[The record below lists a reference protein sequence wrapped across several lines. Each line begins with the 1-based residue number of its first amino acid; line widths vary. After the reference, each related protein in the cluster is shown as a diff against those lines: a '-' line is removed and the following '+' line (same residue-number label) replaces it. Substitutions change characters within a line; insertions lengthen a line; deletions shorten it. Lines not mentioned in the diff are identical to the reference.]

1 MYTQDKNLSSILD
14 ETIKKIDTTIKQEA
28 EKQISE
34 LTLKYRKETD
44 LVKLE
49 NKKNELNNMISDL
62 EIQIVDTEDEICEIE
77 REISSKEK
85 KISYKKLSDKMKKN
99 LEAFNLSYWASD
111 ISEFKYKA
119 LLELEKKPIL
129 QNYLLFKE
137 IWEDTR
143 NIFNLAVTDKERR
156 NIIITFQDKNWSELG
171 INLPTKSLY
180 KNFNIENGEIVY
192 KALPSGDK

>member
-49 NKKNELNNMISDL
+49 NKKNELNDMINKL
-62 EIQIVDTEDEICEIE
+62 EKQIIETEDKICDIE

-85 KISYKKLSDKMKKN
+85 KVFYKNLSDEIKNTINAFNISYWSN
-99 LEAFNLSYWASD
+99 D

-119 LLELEKKPIL
+119 LLELQKQPIL
-129 QNYLLFKE
+129 QNYFLFKE
-137 IWEDTR
+137 IGEDTK
-143 NIFNLAVTDKERR
+143 NIFNLAVTDEERR
-156 NIIITFQDKNWSELG
+156 NIIITFQNKNWSELW

-180 KNFNIENGEIVY
+180 KNFDIENGEIVY
-192 KALPSGDK
+192 KTLPSGDK

>member
-99 LEAFNLSYWASD
+99 LEAFNLSY
-111 ISEFKYKA
+111 
-119 LLELEKKPIL
+119 
-129 QNYLLFKE
+129 
-137 IWEDTR
+137 
-143 NIFNLAVTDKERR
+143 
-156 NIIITFQDKNWSELG
+156 
-171 INLPTKSLY
+171 
-180 KNFNIENGEIVY
+180 
-192 KALPSGDK
+192 